1 MWNHVSVYL
10 EMLLVSVQNR
20 YMVCAKHI
28 IGSEI
33 VFDALDGCTVYAK
46 RTIAQKSFWRHPMVL
61 RGHEAQLDAH
71 FGLFRDSANLDA
83 R

>member
-1 MWNHVSVYL
+1 
-10 EMLLVSVQNR
+10 MLLVSVQNR
-20 YMVCAKHI
+20 YMVCAKHV

-33 VFDALDGCTVYAK
+33 VFDALDGCMVYAK

-61 RGHEAQLDAH
+61 LGYEAQLEYH
-71 FGLFRDSANLDA
+71 FSLFRDSANLDT